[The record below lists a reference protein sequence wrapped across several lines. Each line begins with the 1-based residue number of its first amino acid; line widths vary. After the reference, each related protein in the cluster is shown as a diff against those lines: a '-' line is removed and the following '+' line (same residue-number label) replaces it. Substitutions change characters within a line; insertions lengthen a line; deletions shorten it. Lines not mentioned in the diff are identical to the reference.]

1 MALNYDLNE
10 IKGFKRLYEKSIET
24 SGFKIKDIPKT
35 IILSTMSVGMREIT
49 KDNYIKFYN
58 RLSLLENVYGHFF
71 YERKRGKMIPRP
83 IKLEEVERMIGLKT
97 NASEISRTKFMSRID
112 KDKF

>member
-58 RLSLLENVYGHFF
+58 RLSLLENVYGNFF
-71 YERKRGKMIPRP
+71 YVRKRGKMIPRP
-83 IKLEEVERMIGLKT
+83 IKLEEVEGMIGLKT
-97 NASEISRTKFMSRID
+97 NASEISRSKFMSRID

>member
-1 MALNYDLNE
+1 MPLNYDLNE
-10 IKGFKRLYEKSIET
+10 IKGFKRLYEKSEET
-24 SGFKIKDIPKT
+24 GGVKMKEIPKT

-58 RLSLLENVYGHFF
+58 RLNLLENVYGHFF
-71 YERKRGKMIPRP
+71 YVRKRGKMIPRP

-97 NASEISRTKFMSRID
+97 NASEISRSKFMSRID

>member
-1 MALNYDLNE
+1 MALNYDLRE
-10 IKGFKRLYEKSIET
+10 IRSYKRLFEKSTET
-24 SGFKIKDIPKT
+24 GGSKMNDVPKT
-35 IILSTMSVGMREIT
+35 IVMSTMSVGMREIT

-58 RLSLLENVYGHFF
+58 RLSLLENVYGTFF

-97 NASEISRTKFMSRID
+97 NASEISRTKFLSRID
-112 KDKF
+112 KNKF

>member
-1 MALNYDLNE
+1 MPLNYDLSK
-10 IKGFKRLYEKSIET
+10 IKSYKRLFEKSIET
-24 SGFKIKDIPKT
+24 GDSKMKDIPRA
-35 IILSTMSVGMREIT
+35 IVMSTMSVGMREIT

-71 YERKRGKMIPRP
+71 YVRKRGKMIPRP

-97 NASEISRTKFMSRID
+97 NASELSRSKFLSRID
-112 KDKF
+112 KEKI

>member
-1 MALNYDLNE
+1 MALNYDLRE
-10 IKGFKRLYEKSIET
+10 IKSYKRLFEKSTET
-24 SGFKIKDIPKT
+24 GGSKMKDVPKT
-35 IILSTMSVGMREIT
+35 IVMSTMSVGMREIT

-58 RLSLLENVYGHFF
+58 RLNLIENVYGPFF
-71 YERKRGKMIPRP
+71 YVRKRGKMIPRH

-97 NASEISRTKFMSRID
+97 NASEISRSKFISRID